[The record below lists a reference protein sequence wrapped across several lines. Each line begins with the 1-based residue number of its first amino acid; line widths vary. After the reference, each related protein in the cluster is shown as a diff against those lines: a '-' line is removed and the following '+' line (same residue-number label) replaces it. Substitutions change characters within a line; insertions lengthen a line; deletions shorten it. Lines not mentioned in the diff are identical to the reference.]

1 MTRKENNMSERYELA
16 KAVLGQ
22 DTDELIKQH
31 SMQELSA
38 LFCRIVKA
46 PTAPKFSDKKAAVK
60 RIKQMAEE
68 VVKAADPVPVPELNA
83 IFTEPTKKKA
93 GRPRNKPREYLFQEA
108 EDKAPRLAAQ
118 AYAIID
124 HLLEWSNGEW
134 LSEDQV
140 RHFVIE
146 ASLNGDLT
154 TKQSPWRIFQYYRA
168 QMISRGFLR
177 MRNVNEG

>member
-1 MTRKENNMSERYELA
+1 MSERYELA

-38 LFCRIVKA
+38 LFCKVVKS

-68 VVKAADPVPVPELNA
+68 VVKAGDPVPVPELNA
-83 IFTEPTKKKA
+83 VFGLSKPAAQKKA
-93 GRPRNKPREYLFQEA
+93 GRPKNKPLEYFFGSAGAKE
-108 EDKAPRLAAQ
+108 EPKLAQQ
-118 AYAIID
+118 ALSIVDAVTYEHSD
-124 HLLEWSNGEW
+124 VW
-134 LSEDQV
+134 LSESDV
-140 RHFVIE
+140 RMIIE
-146 ASLNGDLT
+146 KASDDGVLQ

-168 QMISRGFLR
+168 QLIQRDYVR

>member
-1 MTRKENNMSERYELA
+1 MSERYELA

-38 LFCRIVKA
+38 LFCKVVKA

-93 GRPRNKPREYLFQEA
+93 GRPRNKPREYFFASSGARE
-108 EDKAPRLAAQ
+108 EPKLAQQ
-118 AYAIID
+118 ALSIVDAVTYEHSD
-124 HLLEWSNGEW
+124 VW
-134 LSEDQV
+134 LSETDV
-140 RHFVIE
+140 RMVIE
-146 ASLNGDLT
+146 KAADEGVLQ

-168 QMISRGFLR
+168 QLIQRDYVR